1 MKARTPLSTPPPYAY
16 VGGCGQF
23 TRFIHSSVF
32 TTPTSLNRYLI
43 MDITSTLVILS
54 GLFTTVTVFILT
66 ETNLVIK
73 Y

>member
-1 MKARTPLSTPPPYAY
+1 
-16 VGGCGQF
+16 
-23 TRFIHSSVF
+23 
-32 TTPTSLNRYLI
+32 